1 MKLIGVL
8 VLPAAV
14 VLAIAF
20 REMPLSGGGSQSQ
33 ARAKGVV
40 WAGRTFVDRN
50 QFARWLR
57 SHGVRYRVWAVR
69 HPELSGFKPRPRVA
83 RHVGRAAPSDAGGGR
98 FRIVST
104 TTVALAG
111 LAAVLCL
118 ALVLR
123 RRRFALSGVRRLATA
138 GKRARA
144 GPRVLRPRA
153 QREWAFAT
161 RLADVV
167 ERAPATTATAARLA
181 VGRARPVASRSMMLA
196 TTGAWIVR
204 SKRRELAWCLAT
216 ALLAAGTGFLVTALL
231 SGA

>member
-8 VLPAAV
+8 VLPAVV
-14 VLAIAF
+14 VLVIAF
-20 REMPLSGGGSQSQ
+20 REMPLSGGASQSQ

-40 WAGRTFVDRN
+40 WAGHTFVDRN

-83 RHVGRAAPSDAGGGR
+83 RSVRRGAPTDAGGGR

-104 TTVALAG
+104 TTVAVAALM
-111 LAAVLCL
+111 AVLCL
-118 ALVLR
+118 ALVLW
-123 RRRFALSGVRRLATA
+123 RRRFPLSGVRRLATA
-138 GKRARA
+138 WKRAR
-144 GPRVLRPRA
+144 PRVQRPRA

-196 TTGAWIVR
+196 TTGAWIVL
-204 SKRRELAWCLAT
+204 SKRRELAWCVAT